1 MNLVSRIR
9 DLPRRAIGNSFWSVA
24 DQGLFAVSNFVLNL
38 ILARWL
44 SAADYGA
51 FSLAF
56 TLFLLLGTVHTA
68 LVVEPLLV
76 FGAGRYN
83 ANVGA
88 YLRSVLNLHWVLAAL
103 LSLVLGALV
112 FLWPSLRV
120 QLGGTTLAL
129 MFAAPLILFQWL
141 ARRACYIDLQPAL
154 AARAGGVYLALTLA
168 LATLLFCTGALTP
181 VTALLVMAAASVASA
196 AQIFRTLLR
205 SRRALELF
213 PLHETWTQH
222 WQYGKW
228 ALGAALLSFV
238 PGNVAPF
245 FLSLSYSLD
254 AVGAYR
260 ALWNLLQPAMQLFTA
275 LGVMLLPTFRKQG
288 AALSLRR
295 WTGRLLLVALG
306 YALLLAVFREPLL
319 ELLYGKKYLAYSPAL
334 ILAGLVPLSSAVIA
348 VLAAFL
354 RAAELPRAVF
364 WGYAGSAAF
373 AVTGGL
379 VLIQQAGVEGAVVAA
394 VLGYALTAA
403 VLLWATLHL
412 RKRGARPD

>member
-129 MFAAPLILFQWL
+129 MFTAPLILFQWL

-154 AARAGGVYLALTLA
+154 AARAGGVY
-168 LATLLFCTGALTP
+168 
-181 VTALLVMAAASVASA
+181 
-196 AQIFRTLLR
+196 R
-205 SRRALELF
+205 S
-213 PLHETWTQH
+213 
-222 WQYGKW
+222 GS
-228 ALGAALLSFV
+228 G
-238 PGNVAPF
+238 
-245 FLSLSYSLD
+245 
-254 AVGAYR
+254 
-260 ALWNLLQPAMQLFTA
+260 
-275 LGVMLLPTFRKQG
+275 RKAHPQ
-288 AALSLRR
+288 
-295 WTGRLLLVALG
+295 
-306 YALLLAVFREPLL
+306 E
-319 ELLYGKKYLAYSPAL
+319 
-334 ILAGLVPLSSAVIA
+334 
-348 VLAAFL
+348 
-354 RAAELPRAVF
+354 
-364 WGYAGSAAF
+364 
-373 AVTGGL
+373 
-379 VLIQQAGVEGAVVAA
+379 
-394 VLGYALTAA
+394 
-403 VLLWATLHL
+403 LHL
-412 RKRGARPD
+412 AILSE

>member
-9 DLPRRAIGNSFWSVA
+9 SVPRGEGSNSFWSIA

-44 SAADYGA
+44 SASDYGA

-76 FGAGRYN
+76 FGTGRYN
-83 ANVGA
+83 ASVGA

-103 LSLVLGALV
+103 LSLLLGALI
-112 FLWPSLRV
+112 FLWSPLRV
-120 QLGGTTLAL
+120 QLGGTTFAL
-129 MFAAPLILFQWL
+129 MLATPLILLQWL

-154 AARAGGVYLALTLA
+154 AALSGGLYLALTLA
-168 LATLLFCTGALTP
+168 LAALLFFTGTLTP
-181 VTALLVMAAASVASA
+181 VTALLVMAAASVVSA

-205 SRRALELF
+205 SRRALGLF
-213 PLHETWTQH
+213 PLHETWAQH
-222 WQYGKW
+222 WKYGKW

-238 PGNVAPF
+238 PGNAAPL
-245 FLSLSYSLD
+245 FLSFSHSLD

-288 AALSLRR
+288 GALSLRR

-319 ELLYGKKYLAYSPAL
+319 ALLYGKKYLAYSRAL

-354 RAAELPRAVF
+354 RAAELPRSVF
-364 WGYAGSAAF
+364 WGYAGSAVF
-373 AVTGGL
+373 AVTGGFL
-379 VLIQQAGVEGAVVAA
+379 LIRQAGVEGAIVTA

-412 RKRGARPD
+412 RKRGARPG